1 MRRDTVAASRTD
13 TMRWRLN
20 WTSTNWYVQFARKT
34 VRYSTVGRLLTTTLH
49 TTKQT
54 LGYIYVEEKMPM
66 SLIEKTGFCNA
77 PLLNIDQIPEY
88 PEDLLNKV
96 CNGISKEY
104 LQSISA
110 RLYNEIAPGQ
120 LLGDR
125 RVLDFIIYTNAA
137 RWEKFLVKNNG
148 CFQWTLYASTL
159 RMAVRNVIQAY
170 YRVAVTTAEEIDGL
184 ERLAAQSFPFRTQK
198 VRGMAALIS
207 AHTNYSGPPYHPLIG
222 EGSSLLKT
230 AIVLPYQTDA
240 RHLSK
245 MFARPCPSRPRH
257 GFVESRCVLTTR
269 AINQLF
275 QQAKMEDPDAEM
287 VVMALANGRCS
298 ALSVPN
304 MLTLADGFSGC
315 TAGDSGYSV
324 SIPHTHIQYSTA
336 LLERAGVND
345 TPYIEYVEHNGRMA
359 PVQLR
364 DGPAVDGGQKNYIPH
379 DIPPDSEVLFC
390 DGDLIA
396 YEQKLRAADP
406 KKSVV
411 FGVGKSLTSHYGAHA
426 ISFGIPFIVESDLT
440 YRLRNGIKKNTDETH
455 AAYYGQIANRLK
467 QLIKTPLA
475 EHARIHNV
483 TGGQVTNKLARSVAY
498 ALTVAHLC
506 PVWPKDRCDLNY
518 ITANGLFHFIGGFAA
533 ALLGELRHLRHA
545 THNGKLV
552 RITTIPK
559 FRFNENRNSTFGH
572 ATQIPVHRLIECLA
586 AAEVDFLHSVWSSS
600 YGGGPWA
607 SAAMALH
614 TLVSRAY
621 TFMVQPDAN
630 TWGALLRDWHTC
642 INEQHNGGY
651 VLNKF
656 IPNGVFNAAADT
668 PTHLILTYRKIYEYY
683 LREAG
688 VANGKPPFFHFIE
701 EEE

>member
-1 MRRDTVAASRTD
+1 
-13 TMRWRLN
+13 
-20 WTSTNWYVQFARKT
+20 
-34 VRYSTVGRLLTTTLH
+34 
-49 TTKQT
+49 
-54 LGYIYVEEKMPM
+54 M
-66 SLIEKTGFCNA
+66 SLIEKTWFCDA

-88 PEDLLNKV
+88 PSELLERV
-96 CNGISKEY
+96 CIGISKEH
-104 LQSISA
+104 LQSICA
-110 RLYNEIAPGQ
+110 RFYNEIVPGQ
-120 LLGDR
+120 LLADR
-125 RVLDFIIYTNAA
+125 RVLDFIIYTHAA
-137 RWEKFLVKNNG
+137 RWDKFRIKNNG
-148 CFQWTLYASTL
+148 FFGWTLYSATL
-159 RMAVRNVIQAY
+159 RMAVRDVVQAY
-170 YRVAVTTAEEIDGL
+170 YQVAVTTAAAMDGL
-184 ERLAAQSFPFRTQK
+184 ERLAGQSFPFRTQK
-198 VRGMAALIS
+198 VRGMAALVS
-207 AHTNYSGPPYHPLIG
+207 AHTNYSSLPYHPLIG
-222 EGSSLLKT
+222 EGPSLLKT

-257 GFVESRCVLTTR
+257 GFVESRCTLTTQ
-269 AINQLF
+269 AINVLF

-298 ALSVPN
+298 ALAVPN

-315 TAGDSGYSV
+315 TAGGAEYFV
-324 SIPHTHIQYSTA
+324 SMPHTPIQYSTA

-379 DIPPDSEVLFC
+379 DIPPDPEILHC
-390 DGDLIA
+390 GGDLIA
-396 YEQKLRAADP
+396 YEQQLSAADP

-411 FGVGKSLTSHYGAHA
+411 FGMGKSLTSHYGAHA
-426 ISFGIPFIVESDLT
+426 ISFGIPFIVEPELANKLDK
-440 YRLRNGIKKNTDETH
+440 GIKKNTDETP
-455 AAYYGQIANRLK
+455 AARYWQIANRLK
-467 QLIKTPLA
+467 QLMKTPLA

-483 TGGQVTNKLARSVAY
+483 ACGQVTNKLARSVAY

-506 PVWPKDRCDLNY
+506 PVWPKDRHDLNS
-518 ITANGLFHFIGGFAA
+518 ITADGIFHFIGGFAA

-545 THNGKLV
+545 THNGEPV

-559 FRFNENRNSTFGH
+559 FSFDEKRDSTFGR
-572 ATQIPVHRLIECLA
+572 ATQIPVSNLIKCLA
-586 AAEVDFLHSVWSSS
+586 AMEVDFLHGAWSSN

-607 SAAMALH
+607 SATMTLH

-621 TFMVQPDAN
+621 AFMEHPNAN

-656 IPNGVFNAAADT
+656 IPNCVFNAAADT
-668 PTHLILTYRKIYEYY
+668 PTHLILTYRRIYEYY

-688 VANGKPPFFHFIE
+688 VANGRPLPFYHKE
-701 EEE
+701 EAE